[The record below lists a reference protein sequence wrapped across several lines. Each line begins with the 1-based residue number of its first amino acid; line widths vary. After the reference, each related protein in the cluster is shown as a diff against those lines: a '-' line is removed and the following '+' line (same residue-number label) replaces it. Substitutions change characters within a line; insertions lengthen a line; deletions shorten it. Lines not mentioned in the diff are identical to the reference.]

1 MTRKTEL
8 IRKLHDRSPR
18 NRYAE
23 AEAEARA
30 GREILIKQYGSEGK
44 LAHEVRASIWRRV
57 RRADTAQGSRQI
69 PRGSARA
76 ESQRFRF
83 RQEVMYS
90 ALAVHGRAWKFF
102 RREGVA

>member
-30 GREILIKQYGSEGK
+30 GHEILIKQYGSEGK
-44 LAHEVRASIWRRV
+44 LANEVRARIWPRV
-57 RRADTAQGSRQI
+57 RRADTAKE
-69 PRGSARA
+69 AAKFCA
-76 ESQRFRF
+76 EAP
-83 RQEVMYS
+83 
-90 ALAVHGRAWKFF
+90 ALNRNASDSVKK
-102 RREGVA
+102 